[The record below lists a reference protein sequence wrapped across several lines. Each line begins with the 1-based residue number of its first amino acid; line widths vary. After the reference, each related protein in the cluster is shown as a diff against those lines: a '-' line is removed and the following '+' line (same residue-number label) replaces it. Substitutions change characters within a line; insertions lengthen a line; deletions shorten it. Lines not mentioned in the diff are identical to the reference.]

1 MQTKNTQISIKSYLD
16 LSQLLEKY
24 KGNHEKNRTF
34 ALQHEAFKND
44 PLTLLHLWLNKNR
57 FRVTTHLKSETFLTH
72 FSTISTILAFIFLL
86 IGFLTGIGLLSYSG
100 HEPVNIVYYLLVA
113 MVLPVIS
120 LLLSTFSMISDGL
133 LSRFFNLFFPL
144 HWIEKVVEFLPFN
157 NKIELSEI
165 KLSSA
170 LTKWMFLNRI
180 QLFSLLFSFGLLIAL
195 VLMVIAKD
203 IAFGWSTTL
212 QISDESFQSILESI
226 GFLWQPFLPN
236 SIPSLELVE
245 ISHYFRLGERLDNQ
259 MIHNANK
266 LGAWW
271 QFLAMTTL
279 VYAIFLRFIVWIFS
293 RYGYQQQLNRDFLA
307 LKSVQR
313 LLKEF
318 TTPYVSTKSPKI
330 EKHLEIIQE
339 TEEEQITE
347 TPHQGYPHIIGWN
360 FSISEMQLA
369 NDSKSIRSLS
379 VETVG
384 GSNSFRKD
392 EQIANAIDGTVLL
405 YVKSWEPPTMDFV
418 DFLEMLIE
426 NDKIDEIQ
434 LYPLGTVGR
443 YYESDAKD
451 IAVWKRKIQALKSE
465 RVWVVD
471 DAEQ

>member
-1 MQTKNTQISIKSYLD
+1 MQRKNTQLSIKSYLD
-16 LSQLLEKY
+16 LSQLLEEY
-24 KGNHEKNRTF
+24 KGNHEENRTF

-44 PLTLLHLWLNKNR
+44 PLTLLYLWLNKNR
-57 FRVTTHLKSETFLTH
+57 FRVTTHLKSERFLTH
-72 FSTISTILAFIFLL
+72 FLTINTVLAFIFLL
-86 IGFLTGIGLLSYSG
+86 VGFLTGIGLLSYSG

-120 LLLSTFSMISDGL
+120 LLLSTLSMISDGL

-144 HWIEKVVEFLPFN
+144 HWIEKFVEFLPFD

-165 KLSSA
+165 KLSSS
-170 LTKWMFLNRI
+170 LTKWMFLHRI
-180 QLFSLLFSFGLLIAL
+180 QLFSLLFSFGLLMAL
-195 VLMVIAKD
+195 ILMVIAKD

-212 QISDESFQSILESI
+212 QISDESFQTLLASI
-226 GFLWQPFLPN
+226 GFPWQSLMPN
-236 SIPSLELVE
+236 AIPSLELVE
-245 ISHYFRLGERLDNQ
+245 ISRYFRLGERLDNE
-259 MIHNANK
+259 MIYNANK

-279 VYAIFLRFIVWIFS
+279 VYAIFLRFILWIFS
-293 RYGYQQQLNRDFLA
+293 RYGYQRQLNRDFLA
-307 LKSVQR
+307 LKGAQR
-313 LLKEF
+313 LIKEF

-330 EKHLEIIQE
+330 EKHLEIIPE
-339 TEEEQITE
+339 TKEQITE

-360 FSISEMQLA
+360 YSRSEMQLA
-369 NDSKSIRSLS
+369 NDSKSIEGLS

-384 GSNSFRKD
+384 GRHSFKED
-392 EQIANAIDGTVLL
+392 EQIANTIDGTVLL

-418 DFLEMLIE
+418 DFLEMLID

-451 IAVWKRKIQALKSE
+451 IAVWKRKIQALNVE

-471 DAEQ
+471 DAGE

>member
-1 MQTKNTQISIKSYLD
+1 MQTKNTQLSIKSYLD
-16 LSQLLEKY
+16 LSQLLEEY
-24 KGNHEKNRTF
+24 KGNHEENRTF

-44 PLTLLHLWLNKNR
+44 PLTLLYLWLNKNR
-57 FRVTTHLKSETFLTH
+57 FRVTSHLKSETFLTH
-72 FSTISTILAFIFLL
+72 FLTISTVLAFIFLL
-86 IGFLTGIGLLSYSG
+86 VGFLTGIGLLSYSG
-100 HEPVNIVYYLLVA
+100 HEPVNIIYYLLVA
-113 MVLPVIS
+113 MVLPVVS
-120 LLLSTFSMISDGL
+120 LLLSTLSMISDGL

-144 HWIEKVVEFLPFN
+144 HWIEKFVEFLPFD

-165 KLSSA
+165 KLSSS
-170 LTKWMFLNRI
+170 LTKWMFLHRI
-180 QLFSLLFSFGLLIAL
+180 QLFSLLFSFGLLMAL
-195 VLMVIAKD
+195 ILMVMAKD

-212 QISDESFQSILESI
+212 QISDESFQTLLASI
-226 GFLWQPFLPN
+226 GFTWQSLMPN
-236 SIPSLELVE
+236 AIPSLELVE
-245 ISHYFRLGERLDNQ
+245 ISHYFRLGERLDNE

-293 RYGYQQQLNRDFLA
+293 RYGYQRQLNRDFLA
-307 LKSVQR
+307 LKGAQR
-313 LLKEF
+313 LIKEF

-330 EKHLEIIQE
+330 EKHLEIIPE
-339 TEEEQITE
+339 TEEQITE

-360 FSISEMQLA
+360 YSSSEMQLA
-369 NDSKSIRSLS
+369 NDSKSIEGLS

-384 GSNSFRKD
+384 GRHSFRED
-392 EQIANAIDGTVLL
+392 EQIANSIDGTVLL

-418 DFLEMLIE
+418 DFLEMLID
-426 NDKIDEIQ
+426 NDEIDEIQ

-451 IAVWKRKIQALKSE
+451 IAVWKRKIQALKVE